1 MEKLLFTLILVL
13 AVGIIYLIT
22 GRNRRQINKIPEG
35 MAILCQPPGK
45 RYVVYALG
53 VLAVVFVGIFSILYI
68 MDGAPREARGM
79 WSLCVAMAI
88 LLLIVTIFAGNIMAR
103 ECIYFNGDTIQ
114 IEKAFQKPR
123 TVRWQEIR
131 KIDGSFDNMVN
142 LLTGPKGSGKTQQ
155 MIDLAN
161 EKVKTSSGNVVFIK
175 RSHKD
180 TYSVDFNIRV
190 IRMADYPD
198 ILTLEEF
205 VGFLYGMA
213 AGNHDIQAVFI
224 DSILKQANIT
234 LESLPSFIQKLNKI
248 SSENNIDFY
257 LSVSAD
263 KNEIPDVDS
272 LECTV
277 L

>member
-1 MEKLLFTLILVL
+1 MVN
-13 AVGIIYLIT
+13 LIT
-22 GRNRRQINKIPEG
+22 G
-35 MAILCQPPGK
+35 
-45 RYVVYALG
+45 
-53 VLAVVFVGIFSILYI
+53 
-68 MDGAPREARGM
+68 PR
-79 WSLCVAMAI
+79 
-88 LLLIVTIFAGNIMAR
+88 
-103 ECIYFNGDTIQ
+103 
-114 IEKAFQKPR
+114 
-123 TVRWQEIR
+123 
-131 KIDGSFDNMVN
+131 
-142 LLTGPKGSGKTQQ
+142 GSGKTQQ

-161 EKVKTSSGNVVFIK
+161 EKVKTSSGIK

-234 LESLPSFIQKLNKI
+234 LESLPSFIQKLIKI

-263 KNEIPDVDS
+263 KNDS